1 MILIVDDDNTVR
13 LSLSVLLRR
22 EGCESTGV
30 STPAEALAAIREN
43 PGIRLVVMDM
53 NFSRSTSGEEG
64 IELLRKVKV
73 LRPALPVILITA
85 WGSIPL
91 AVEGMRLG
99 AFDFITKPWDNRE
112 FCRQIKTA
120 LQLTA
125 SRDNDAAPSG
135 AVKFECPEIIG
146 RSKAMTELLATA
158 ARIAAT
164 DAPVLLLGENGTGKE
179 LVAQAIHRN
188 SARSS
193 GPMVTVN
200 IGGMP
205 QPLFESEMFGH
216 VKGAFTGAVADRP
229 GRFEMADGGT
239 IFLDEVG
246 ELDLS
251 CQVKLLRVLQQHTF
265 ERIGENKTRSSDFR
279 VIAATNADLP
289 KMVRDRTFREDLYY
303 RLNLITLRIPP
314 LRERKSDIPLLVSHF
329 AARCAGDLGAQ
340 APEITADAVEYLKT
354 FPFTGNIRELKNLV
368 ERTMLI
374 NGSAD
379 RLTADD
385 FRHNAM
391 ASVHVADTSDA
402 SSTLEGMEL
411 KAIAEAMAQY
421 RGNISRVAD
430 ALGITRQT
438 LYRKLEK
445 YGMK

>member
-125 SRDNDAAPSG
+125 SRDNDAASSG

-329 AARCAGDLGAQ
+329 AARCAGELGAQ
-340 APEITADAVEYLKT
+340 SPEITADAVEYLKT
-354 FPFTGNIRELKNLV
+354 LPFTGNIRELKNLV

-374 NGSAD
+374 NGRAD

-385 FRHNAM
+385 FRHNAI
-391 ASVHVADTSDA
+391 ASVPVADTSDA

-411 KAIAEAMAQY
+411 KAITEAMAQY

>member
-125 SRDNDAAPSG
+125 SRDNDAASNG

-314 LRERKSDIPLLVSHF
+314 LRERKSDMPLLVSHF

-354 FPFTGNIRELKNLV
+354 LPFTGNIRELKNLV

-391 ASVHVADTSDA
+391 ASVPAADTSDA

>member
-43 PGIRLVVMDM
+43 HGIRLVVMDM
-53 NFSRSTSGEEG
+53 NFSRATSGEEG

-73 LRPALPVILITA
+73 LRPELPVILITA

-91 AVEGMRLG
+91 AVDGMRLG

-125 SRDNDAAPSG
+125 SRDNDAASNG

-314 LRERKSDIPLLVSHF
+314 LRERKSDIPLLVNHF

-354 FPFTGNIRELKNLV
+354 LPFTGNIRELKNLV

-385 FRHNAM
+385 FRHNAI
-391 ASVHVADTSDA
+391 AGVPVADTSDA

>member
-43 PGIRLVVMDM
+43 HGIRLVVMDM
-53 NFSRSTSGEEG
+53 NFSRATSGEEG

-73 LRPALPVILITA
+73 LRPELPVILITA

-125 SRDNDAAPSG
+125 SRDNDAASNG

-314 LRERKSDIPLLVSHF
+314 LRERKSDIPLLVNHF

-354 FPFTGNIRELKNLV
+354 LPFTGNIRELKNLV

-385 FRHNAM
+385 FRHNAI
-391 ASVHVADTSDA
+391 AGVPVADTSDA
-402 SSTLEGMEL
+402 SSTLEGLEL

>member
-329 AARCAGDLGAQ
+329 AARCAGNLGAQ
-340 APEITADAVEYLKT
+340 ASEITADAVEYLKT
-354 FPFTGNIRELKNLV
+354 LPFTGNIRELKNLV

-385 FRHNAM
+385 FRHNAI
-391 ASVHVADTSDA
+391 AGVPVADTSDA

>member
-43 PGIRLVVMDM
+43 HGIRLVVMDM
-53 NFSRSTSGEEG
+53 NFSRATSGEEG

-120 LQLTA
+120 LQLTS
-125 SRDNDAAPSG
+125 SRDNDAAPNG

-314 LRERKSDIPLLVSHF
+314 LRERKSDIPLLVNHF

-354 FPFTGNIRELKNLV
+354 LPFTGNIRELKNLV

-385 FRHNAM
+385 FRHNAI
-391 ASVHVADTSDA
+391 AGVPAADTSDA

>member
-329 AARCAGDLGAQ
+329 AARCAGELGAQ
-340 APEITADAVEYLKT
+340 SPEITADAVEYLKT
-354 FPFTGNIRELKNLV
+354 LPFTGNIRELKNLV

-374 NGSAD
+374 NGRAD

-385 FRHNAM
+385 FRHNAI
-391 ASVHVADTSDA
+391 ASVPVADTSDA

-411 KAIAEAMAQY
+411 KAITEAMAQY

>member
-329 AARCAGDLGAQ
+329 AARCAGNLGAQ

-354 FPFTGNIRELKNLV
+354 LPFTGNIRELKNLV

-385 FRHNAM
+385 FRHNAI
-391 ASVHVADTSDA
+391 ASVPVADTSDA

-411 KAIAEAMAQY
+411 KAITEAMAQY

>member
-43 PGIRLVVMDM
+43 HGIRLVVMDM
-53 NFSRSTSGEEG
+53 NFSRATSGEEG

-73 LRPALPVILITA
+73 LRPEPPVILITA

-99 AFDFITKPWDNRE
+99 AFDFITKLWDNRE

-125 SRDNDAAPSG
+125 SRDNDAASNG

-205 QPLFESEMFGH
+205 QPLFESEMFGY

-314 LRERKSDIPLLVSHF
+314 LRERKSDIPLLVNHF

-354 FPFTGNIRELKNLV
+354 LPFTGNIRELKNLV

-385 FRHNAM
+385 FRHNAI
-391 ASVHVADTSDA
+391 AGVPVADTSDA

>member
-43 PGIRLVVMDM
+43 HGIRLVVMDM
-53 NFSRSTSGEEG
+53 NFSRATSGEEG

-73 LRPALPVILITA
+73 LRPELPVILITA

-125 SRDNDAAPSG
+125 SRDNDAASNG

-205 QPLFESEMFGH
+205 QPLF
-216 VKGAFTGAVADRP
+216 
-229 GRFEMADGGT
+229 
-239 IFLDEVG
+239 
-246 ELDLS
+246 
-251 CQVKLLRVLQQHTF
+251 
-265 ERIGENKTRSSDFR
+265 
-279 VIAATNADLP
+279 
-289 KMVRDRTFREDLYY
+289 
-303 RLNLITLRIPP
+303 
-314 LRERKSDIPLLVSHF
+314 
-329 AARCAGDLGAQ
+329 
-340 APEITADAVEYLKT
+340 
-354 FPFTGNIRELKNLV
+354 
-368 ERTMLI
+368 
-374 NGSAD
+374 
-379 RLTADD
+379 
-385 FRHNAM
+385 
-391 ASVHVADTSDA
+391 
-402 SSTLEGMEL
+402 
-411 KAIAEAMAQY
+411 
-421 RGNISRVAD
+421 
-430 ALGITRQT
+430 
-438 LYRKLEK
+438 
-445 YGMK
+445 

>member
-265 ERIGENKTRSSDFR
+265 ERIGENKTRTSDFR

-329 AARCAGDLGAQ
+329 AARCAGNLGAQ

-354 FPFTGNIRELKNLV
+354 LPFTGNIRELKNLV

-385 FRHNAM
+385 FRHNAI
-391 ASVHVADTSDA
+391 ASVPVADTSDA

>member
-43 PGIRLVVMDM
+43 HGIRLVVMDM
-53 NFSRSTSGEEG
+53 NFSRATSGEEG

-73 LRPALPVILITA
+73 LRPELPVILITA

-125 SRDNDAAPSG
+125 SRDNDAASNG

-205 QPLFESEMFGH
+205 QPLFESEMFGY

-314 LRERKSDIPLLVSHF
+314 LRERKSDIPLLVNHF

-354 FPFTGNIRELKNLV
+354 LPFTGNIRELKNLV

-385 FRHNAM
+385 FRHNAI
-391 ASVHVADTSDA
+391 AGVPVADTSDA

>member
-43 PGIRLVVMDM
+43 HGIRLVVMDM
-53 NFSRSTSGEEG
+53 NFSRATSGEEG

-73 LRPALPVILITA
+73 LRPELPVILITA

-125 SRDNDAAPSG
+125 SRDNDAASNG

-314 LRERKSDIPLLVSHF
+314 LRERKSDIPLLVNHF

-354 FPFTGNIRELKNLV
+354 LPFTGNIRELKNLV

-385 FRHNAM
+385 FRHNAI
-391 ASVHVADTSDA
+391 AGVPVADTSDA

>member
-329 AARCAGDLGAQ
+329 AARCAGNLGAQ

>member
-43 PGIRLVVMDM
+43 HGIRLVVMDM
-53 NFSRSTSGEEG
+53 NFSRATSGEEG

-73 LRPALPVILITA
+73 LRPELPVILITA

-91 AVEGMRLG
+91 AVDGMRLG

-125 SRDNDAAPSG
+125 SRDNDAASNG

-265 ERIGENKTRSSDFR
+265 DRIGENKTRSSDFR

-314 LRERKSDIPLLVSHF
+314 LRERKSDIPLLVNHF

-354 FPFTGNIRELKNLV
+354 LPFTGNIRELKNLV

-385 FRHNAM
+385 FRHNAI
-391 ASVHVADTSDA
+391 AGVPVADTSDA

>member
-1 MILIVDDDNTVR
+1 
-13 LSLSVLLRR
+13 
-22 EGCESTGV
+22 
-30 STPAEALAAIREN
+30 
-43 PGIRLVVMDM
+43 
-53 NFSRSTSGEEG
+53 
-64 IELLRKVKV
+64 
-73 LRPALPVILITA
+73 
-85 WGSIPL
+85 
-91 AVEGMRLG
+91 
-99 AFDFITKPWDNRE
+99 
-112 FCRQIKTA
+112 
-120 LQLTA
+120 
-125 SRDNDAAPSG
+125 
-135 AVKFECPEIIG
+135 
-146 RSKAMTELLATA
+146 
-158 ARIAAT
+158 
-164 DAPVLLLGENGTGKE
+164 
-179 LVAQAIHRN
+179 
-188 SARSS
+188 
-193 GPMVTVN
+193 
-200 IGGMP
+200 
-205 QPLFESEMFGH
+205 MFGH

-265 ERIGENKTRSSDFR
+265 ERIGENKTRRSDFR

-314 LRERKSDIPLLVSHF
+314 LRERKSDIPLLVNHF

-354 FPFTGNIRELKNLV
+354 LPFTGNIRELKNLV

-379 RLTADD
+379 CLTADD
-385 FRHNAM
+385 FRHNAI
-391 ASVHVADTSDA
+391 AGVPVADTSDA

>member
-354 FPFTGNIRELKNLV
+354 LPFTGNIRELKNLV

-385 FRHNAM
+385 FRHNAI
-391 ASVHVADTSDA
+391 AGVPAADTSDA

>member
-125 SRDNDAAPSG
+125 SRDNDAAPNG

-158 ARIAAT
+158 ARIAST

-340 APEITADAVEYLKT
+340 APKITADAVEYLKT

>member
-22 EGCESTGV
+22 EGCGSTGV

-329 AARCAGDLGAQ
+329 AARCAGNLGAQ

-354 FPFTGNIRELKNLV
+354 LPFTGNIRELKNLV

-385 FRHNAM
+385 FRHNAI
-391 ASVHVADTSDA
+391 ASVPVADTSDA

-411 KAIAEAMAQY
+411 KAITEAMAQY

>member
-43 PGIRLVVMDM
+43 HGIRLVVMDM
-53 NFSRSTSGEEG
+53 NFSRATSGEEG

-125 SRDNDAAPSG
+125 SRDNDAASNG

-354 FPFTGNIRELKNLV
+354 LPFTGNIRELKNLV

-391 ASVHVADTSDA
+391 AGVPVADTSDA